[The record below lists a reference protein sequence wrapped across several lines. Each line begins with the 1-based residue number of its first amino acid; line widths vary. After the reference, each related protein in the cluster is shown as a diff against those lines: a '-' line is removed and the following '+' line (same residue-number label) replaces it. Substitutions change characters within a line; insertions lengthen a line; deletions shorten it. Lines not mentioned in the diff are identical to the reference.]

1 MRFLG
6 TFVTLVLILVLALV
20 TAAPAAPAVP
30 ATESL
35 HYTISYIPSSSG
47 GTLRIVLTFRG
58 DRSGRTKLVL
68 PSEWGGQDQL
78 YLGIRALRVETAE
91 ATLADTGDA
100 TIKLITHNAG
110 TPLRITYTV
119 ERDRENMTT
128 AAGRYYRPVLMP
140 GYFFVIGQA
149 LWVYPESEEGFPR
162 KIELNWS
169 GLPMQWKPS
178 NSFGIGETRQNLTI
192 SVEQLRR
199 GVYMSGDFRVITQKV
214 HGRPMHF
221 ATRGLWPFGDQA
233 FVSMCTRIINEER
246 EFFDDYAFPFFL
258 VTMLPTDDSPGNVA
272 GEARAQGFS
281 LFVSSRQAD
290 LNGLAPLFAHEMF
303 HVWNPGRMG
312 GLGRDERLYWF
323 SEGFTEYFASVLL
336 QRIGMRTEAEHVQWV
351 NRVVADYTMSPAR
364 NLAADEMI
372 VKRRS
377 NGEAEHLPYMQ
388 GTILA
393 LNWTMLLK
401 NTKGQPESLDDV
413 MRALFR
419 TRQDG
424 PLAVERIASAFGL
437 RSNEIREQI
446 RHYIEHGETIQP
458 SVDAF
463 VGWELT
469 TVEMHEFDPGFDLNE
484 SHAKNVFVGV
494 RPDGPAAAAGIRNG
508 QRWVS
513 GGITRDADVEA
524 EFVVE
529 DNNGARTIKYYPR
542 AVSPR
547 LVPQYKKLQ

>member
-1 MRFLG
+1 M
-6 TFVTLVLILVLALV
+6 
-20 TAAPAAPAVP
+20 
-30 ATESL
+30 S
-35 HYTISYIPSSSG
+35 
-47 GTLRIVLTFRG
+47 
-58 DRSGRTKLVL
+58 
-68 PSEWGGQDQL
+68 
-78 YLGIRALRVETAE
+78 
-91 ATLADTGDA
+91 
-100 TIKLITHNAG
+100 
-110 TPLRITYTV
+110 
-119 ERDRENMTT
+119 
-128 AAGRYYRPVLMP
+128 

-149 LWVYPESEEGFPR
+149 LWVYPESGGEFPR
-162 KIELNWS
+162 KIELNWA
-169 GLPMQWKPS
+169 GLPKQWKPS

-214 HGRPMHF
+214 HGRPVQF
-221 ATRGLWPFGDQA
+221 ATRELWLFGDQA
-233 FVSMCTRIINEER
+233 FVSMCTRIITEER

-258 VTMLPTDDSPGNVA
+258 VTLLPTDDSPGNVA

-336 QRIGMRTEAEHVQWV
+336 QGIGMRTEAEHVQWV

-424 PLAVERIASAFGL
+424 PLTVERIASAFGS

-513 GGITRDADVEA
+513 GGITRNADVEA

-529 DNNGARTIKYYPR
+529 DNNGARPIKYYPR